1 MTEYNIDQ
9 EAAIAAVTTNT
20 EFDAFDLDNTKRVK
34 KATALQIAAFSR
46 TAAAGHNLTA
56 TSDPGAGNDN
66 TQGYGPLSIWLNTT
80 NSRWWIC
87 ASAATGAAVWYF
99 GGTLI
104 GTGAEPSGL
113 LTQFGNAALGSNF
126 GAFAEEGNLYRN
138 VGNPIAGNGA
148 DTTDDILD
156 GFVLP
161 ASAFDQAKRGLQ
173 LTFQGKFGATGNNK
187 KVRVWLNPT
196 MSGQTVTAG
205 VISGGTVTGA
215 GAGVMLY
222 DSTVQTGN
230 NVGWSILAQLFK
242 YGAAGSNTQYAQ
254 VQPIYGATHGGV
266 TLPSFLTLT
275 ESAAINVVL
284 TGSSSTTGAAN
295 DVIANFSEANAMN

>member
-9 EAAIAAVTTNT
+9 ESAIAAVTTHT

-126 GAFAEEGNLYRN
+126 AAFAEEGNLYRN

-148 DTTDDILD
+148 DTTDDILT
-156 GFVLP
+156 GVVIP
-161 ASAFDQAKRGLQ
+161 AGAFDAAGRGLCI
-173 LTFQGKFGATGNNK
+173 TAQGVTGATTNNK
-187 KVRVWLNPT
+187 RFKLWVNPT
-196 MSGQTVTAG
+196 MSGQTTTNG
-205 VISGGTVTGA
+205 VISGGTVTAGTTICDSGTWVNGTTPNNAAGWSA
-215 GAGVMLY
+215 GA
-222 DSTVQTGN
+222 N
-230 NVGWSILAQLFK
+230 LFK

-254 VQPIYGATHGGV
+254 GTPILGTLHGGI
-266 TLPSFLTLT
+266 LAPC
-275 ESAAINVVL
+275 
-284 TGSSSTTGAAN
+284 SSL
-295 DVIANFSEANAMN
+295 